1 MAGHL
6 DTTHKIRAGR
16 EHPLVI
22 LRRQQGWSQ
31 HDLATRIRAAAQARR
46 ASSGVNRSRVCDW
59 EAGRLEPS
67 TLNRQLL
74 AEIFGVPW
82 ETAMDMDWPDWLPAG
97 PPVPPLTP
105 NGALTAIKLAVGA
118 HTCPARI
125 GAYFGSELV
134 LLAERVTDATTFPPA
149 TPAES
154 GSVNSYPF
162 MSASFRTGIAAVLA
176 EPAGNGEL
184 GLIDAYLA
192 AVAQRLQ
199 QVLEPGLEQGL
210 APGETTPGTAPQA
223 AALFSAAAE
232 LARAATACAA
242 PRAGRP
248 VAQRYACAAAHAGL
262 QAGRVDL
269 AQQALADLS
278 LIATL
283 SGDTPTALRLLH
295 HVAPTTS
302 PISPRPA
309 QATGGPATG
318 LIVLDPCGSRQPAGV
333 FS

>member
-1 MAGHL
+1 MAGQL
-6 DTTHKIRAGR
+6 DTRHKTRAGR

-22 LRRQQGWSQ
+22 LRRQKGWSQ
-31 HDLATRIRAAAQARR
+31 HDLATRIRDAAQARNT
-46 ASSGVNRSRVCDW
+46 SSGVNRSRVCDW

-67 TLNRQLL
+67 TLNQQLL
-74 AEIFGVPW
+74 AGIFSVPW

-97 PPVPPLTP
+97 PPVPPLAP

-125 GAYFGSELV
+125 GSYSGSELV
-134 LLAERVTDATTFPPA
+134 LLAERITDATTFPPA

-154 GSVNSYPF
+154 AGVNSYPF
-162 MSASFRTGIAAVLA
+162 MSASFQTGIAAVLA

-199 QVLEPGLEQGL
+199 QALEPGLEQGL
-210 APGETTPGTAPQA
+210 APGETASEA
-223 AALFSAAAE
+223 AALFNAAAE

-248 VAQRYACAAAHAGL
+248 VAQRYACAAAHAGV

-269 AQQALADLS
+269 AQQAIADLA
-278 LIATL
+278 LIAAL
-283 SGDTPTALRLLH
+283 DGDTPTALRLLH
-295 HVAPTTS
+295 HVAPTAS
-302 PISPRPA
+302 PTTPRTL
-309 QATGGPATG
+309 QATGGPTAG
-318 LIVLDPCGSRQPAGV
+318 LITLDACNTRPPAGV
-333 FS
+333 FT